1 MLIGLYHTKK
11 ELRDA
16 VGQPL
21 RFEPT
26 NVLVNE
32 YTPFGVL
39 VVRGPAAGDGSRPW
53 VAEVTLIDGKIQRV
67 D

>member
-1 MLIGLYHTKK
+1 MLIGLYRSKK
-11 ELRDA
+11 ELKQA

-26 NVLVNE
+26 NVLVGE
-32 YTPFGVL
+32 YVPFGRIA
-39 VVRGPAAGDGSRPW
+39 VRGPAGRRRQRPW
-53 VAEVTLIDGKIQRV
+53 TAEVTLIDGIIRRV